1 MSRSNARQR
10 TKQSLVRLS
19 DEEYALLSE
28 RADASG
34 VTLTDYIRS
43 QALGAKPLRAQ
54 RRPSVDRA
62 ALAQLLGRIGVVGG
76 NVNQIARKLNSGQ
89 SADYIDLME
98 TMKEV
103 REMRGMVM
111 IALGVDPNGGK
122 S

>member
-19 DEEYALLSE
+19 DEEHALLSE
-28 RADASG
+28 RADAAG

-62 ALAQLLGRIGVVGG
+62 ALALLLRHTCAIGN
-76 NVNQIARKLNSGQ
+76 NVNQIARKLNAGQ

-98 TMKEV
+98 TMKDV